1 MSVFPFTT
9 KWGMVPK
16 TRMITVVASQQD
28 IEDEVRYRCYSPDF
42 RSFPTFVYPSQSFG
56 KHTPLGFL
64 RLFLVTFFCHV
75 KRVARTLY
83 LSLLSW
89 YTQAPFLCYVIFQF
103 NPRFTRMTCASFQSY
118 DMAGH

>member
-1 MSVFPFTT
+1 MKCGTDVI
-9 KWGMVPK
+9 VPIFGLF
-16 TRMITVVASQQD
+16 R
-28 IEDEVRYRCYSPDF
+28 
-42 RSFPTFVYPSQSFG
+42 RSFIPHNLLVNIRRWVFY
-56 KHTPLGFL
+56 GF
-64 RLFLVTFFCHV
+64 FLLLFFCHV